1 MKTYVIWLTKGR
13 KLYTEDTSFTSVMNK
28 ITDVKADFHFSEREI
43 SRIYCVEDDISL
55 VFFNNVSMGVKKNG

>member
-1 MKTYVIWLTKGR
+1 MKTYVAWLTKGR

-28 ITDVKADFHFSEREI
+28 ITDVKADCHFSEREI

>member
-1 MKTYVIWLTKGR
+1 MKTDVIGWTEGR

-28 ITDVKADFHFSEREI
+28 ITDVKADLHFSEREI